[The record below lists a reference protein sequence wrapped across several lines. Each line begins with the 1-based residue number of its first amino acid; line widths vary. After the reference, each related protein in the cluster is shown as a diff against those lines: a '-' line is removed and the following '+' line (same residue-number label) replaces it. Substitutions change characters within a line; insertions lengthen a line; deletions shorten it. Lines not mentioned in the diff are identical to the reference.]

1 MDARNYAVTSF
12 TFLPS
17 QWNSLET
24 CASVGI
30 NIANEGGEV
39 KCFILMKQIN
49 KIYSSSKRREEK
61 RADDISAQKEK
72 RRKDRACPVFA
83 PYLF

>member
-1 MDARNYAVTSF
+1 MDARNYAATSF
-12 TFLPS
+12 TFSPS
-17 QWNSLET
+17 RWNSLET